1 MHKEENGAAAE
12 NAGVPEA
19 AAAPAKAA
27 ATTKSRAPKKSSA
40 PEKSGRSAKS
50 GSAKNRSANG
60 ATALKRDGRPARR
73 SAAVGLLSA
82 VALLAAGGGMVAAA
96 SFAPEP
102 SGRQQLEVPLASVP
116 AGASQ
121 DVCPGPAKLLEGTPV
136 GTDPQFSPESATARS
151 TVSAAVVGAAGA
163 LLPGSR
169 LSALGG
175 SEVELIAKDPGSAKP
190 PAGASAQLAG
200 VIAGTPVKDV
210 TVLGADALG
219 NRQPA
224 AAGVMAYSATD
235 GDLQGS
241 ATAACQ
247 EPLNDL
253 WLTGANTAVGR
264 SSVLH
269 LTNASTTPATVNLEL
284 FGKDGQIKAPGS
296 RGLLV
301 APGTTRSIVLA
312 GLAPGQ
318 ERLTVHARSTGGPVS
333 AFIQQSVLRGLT
345 PGGVDYI
352 APGTAPS
359 ALQVMTGLDLQDPA
373 GSEDLSKE
381 SGFTDAAPALH
392 ITVPG
397 PVDAVVEVNVFGRGG
412 QKALP
417 AGGVV
422 TAKAGTVTEV
432 PLTGLPAGQYTVSA
446 SSDVTIV
453 AAARVTRGLKASQ
466 PTDFAWAPSTG
477 RLGSQHVVPVPPGG
491 ERFLVIGA
499 LGERATISYTP
510 VTADG
515 KVRTAATADIAGG
528 TTSSL
533 QVPEQIDK
541 SPVVAYLVSAA
552 GGAAYGAV
560 LLEKDGRNDVATV
573 GVTPGAE
580 GQEKVPVT
588 LGY

>member
-1 MHKEENGAAAE
+1 MHKDENGAA
-12 NAGVPEA
+12 
-19 AAAPAKAA
+19 
-27 ATTKSRAPKKSSA
+27 PKKTG
-40 PEKSGRSAKS
+40 PSAKR
-50 GSAKNRSANG
+50 GSANG

-73 SAAVGLLSA
+73 AAAVGLLSA
-82 VALLAAGGGMVAAA
+82 VALVAAGGGMVAAA

-102 SGRQQLEVPLASVP
+102 SGGQQLEAPLASVP
-116 AGASQ
+116 AGGSRG
-121 DVCPGPAKLLEGTPV
+121 VCPGPAKLLEGTPV

-151 TVSAAVVGAAGA
+151 TVSAAVIGAAGA

-169 LSALGG
+169 LSRLDG
-175 SEVELIAKDPGSAKP
+175 SELELIAKDPGSAKP

-200 VIAGTPVKDV
+200 VIAETPVKDV

-224 AAGVMAYSATD
+224 AAGVMAYTATD

-241 ATAACQ
+241 AAAVCQ

-284 FGKDGQIKAPGS
+284 FGKDGQLKAPGS

-301 APGTTRSIVLA
+301 APGSTRSIVLA

-352 APGTAPS
+352 VPGTAPS
-359 ALQVMTGLDLQDPA
+359 ALQVMTGLDIQDPA

-381 SGFTDAAPALH
+381 SGFSDASPALH

-417 AGGVV
+417 AGGGVV

-432 PLTGLPAGQYTVSA
+432 PLAGLPAGQYTVSA

-453 AAARVTRGLKASQ
+453 AASRVTRGLKAAQ
-466 PTDFAWAPSTG
+466 ATDFAWTPSSG

-533 QVPEQIDK
+533 RVPDQIEK

-560 LLEKDGRNDVATV
+560 LLEKNARNDVATV
-573 GVTPGAE
+573 AITPGAE
-580 GQEKVPVT
+580 GQERVPVT

>member
-27 ATTKSRAPKKSSA
+27 APTKSRAPKKS
-40 PEKSGRSAKS
+40 GRSAQS
-50 GSAKNRSANG
+50 GSAKKRSANG

-82 VALLAAGGGMVAAA
+82 VALLAAGGGIVAAA

-175 SEVELIAKDPGSAKP
+175 SELELIAKDPGSAKP

-477 RLGSQHVVPVPPGG
+477 RLGSQHVVPVPQDG

>member
-1 MHKEENGAAAE
+1 
-12 NAGVPEA
+12 
-19 AAAPAKAA
+19 
-27 ATTKSRAPKKSSA
+27 
-40 PEKSGRSAKS
+40 
-50 GSAKNRSANG
+50 
-60 ATALKRDGRPARR
+60 
-73 SAAVGLLSA
+73 
-82 VALLAAGGGMVAAA
+82 
-96 SFAPEP
+96 
-102 SGRQQLEVPLASVP
+102 
-116 AGASQ
+116 
-121 DVCPGPAKLLEGTPV
+121 
-136 GTDPQFSPESATARS
+136 
-151 TVSAAVVGAAGA
+151 VVGAAGA

-169 LSALGG
+169 LSSLGG
-175 SEVELIAKDPGSAKP
+175 SELLRIAKDPGSASP

-200 VIAGTPVKDV
+200 VIADHSVKDV
-210 TVLGADALG
+210 SVLSADALG
-219 NRQPA
+219 NRQAA

-241 ATAACQ
+241 AAAACQ

-253 WLTGANTAVGR
+253 WLTGANTDVGR

-284 FGKDGQIKAPGS
+284 FGGEGQIKAPGS

-359 ALQVMTGLDLQDPA
+359 ALQVMTGLDIQDPA
-373 GSEDLSKE
+373 GIEDISQE
-381 SGFTDAAPALH
+381 SGFGDAVPALQ

-397 PVDAVVEVNVFGRGG
+397 PVDAVVEVRVFGRGG

-432 PLTGLPAGQYTVSA
+432 PLAGIPAGQYTVSA
-446 SSDVTIV
+446 ASDVTIV
-453 AAARVTRGLKASQ
+453 AAARVTRGLKAAQS
-466 PTDFAWAPSTG
+466 TDFAWAPSTG
-477 RLGSQHVVPVPPGG
+477 RLGSQHVVPVPADGD
-491 ERFLVIGA
+491 RFLVFGA
-499 LGERATISYTP
+499 LEERATISYTP

-515 KVRTAATADIAGG
+515 KVRPAATADIAGG
-528 TTSSL
+528 TTFSL
-533 QVPEQIDK
+533 NVPDQIDK
-541 SPVVAYLVSAA
+541 SRVVGYLVSAA

-560 LLEKDGRNDVATV
+560 LLEKNDRNDVATV
-573 GVTPGAE
+573 AFTPGAE